1 MKCVSNSTKFRCFG
15 FGEIDVIVLYISLG
29 ARVIEKTIS
38 PSDMDEV
45 SVNHKVIEYKRNG
58 DKKILIIWC

>member
-1 MKCVSNSTKFRCFG
+1 MKCVSSSGKFRCSDL
-15 FGEIDVIVLYISLG
+15 GEADLIIVYISLG

-38 PSDMDEV
+38 PSDVDEV